1 MKLTVTKV
9 NNQMKDPSKTT
20 FVAVCIPE
28 FLSLYETE
36 RLVVELAKYEID
48 IHNIVINQIVFP
60 SNNDYSSLDDQ
71 CKMCVSRYK
80 MQKKYIDQI
89 YELYDDFHIVPMP
102 LQEEEVR
109 GIEKLKVFCELLLKE
124 KSLPKS
130 VWQN

>member
-1 MKLTVTKV
+1 
-9 NNQMKDPSKTT
+9 
-20 FVAVCIPE
+20 
-28 FLSLYETE
+28 
-36 RLVVELAKYEID
+36 
-48 IHNIVINQIVFP
+48 
-60 SNNDYSSLDDQ
+60 
-71 CKMCVSRYK
+71 MCVSRYK

-130 VWQN
+130 V